1 MSQSTKLS
9 TRISAGLATLI
20 QGLSE
25 NENAATRALLLI
37 GANQLGIDPTFLA
50 DDLRTTL
57 SARLP
62 AEVYAMLLE
71 MWSRA
76 DRADASTVSRE
87 QPEQIPRR
95 PHLLAPAGAPASE
108 PEHGMAPD
116 AGDPFSA
123 VGFDF
128 DEDG

>member
-20 QGLSE
+20 RGLSE

-37 GANQLGIDPTFLA
+37 GANQLGIDPTLLA

-62 AEVYAMLLE
+62 AEVYTMLLE
-71 MWSRA
+71 MWSRT
-76 DRADASTVSRE
+76 DRTATSTVSRE
-87 QPEQIPRR
+87 QPEQAPRW
-95 PHLLAPAGAPASE
+95 PHLLAPARAPATQ
-108 PEHGMAPD
+108 PERGVAPD

-128 DEDG
+128 DEGG